1 MKGFSS
7 FGAIL
12 ILLVGLA
19 MTAIDIYANLHPEI
33 FLDNKTTKI
42 VTLSILNG
50 ACGLIIIGSLVGM
63 CGIKKGSACLI
74 GIFQI
79 LVILFLFFSQL
90 ESPQL
95 FFPINSFKETVKSH
109 KIRRFNR
116 HLGFSNSPKTIYV
129 FKEFVLVI

>member
-1 MKGFSS
+1 MIACMKGFSS

-79 LVILFLFFSQL
+79 LVILFFIIFFSIGVATIIL
-90 ESPQL
+90 PDK
-95 FFPINSFKETVKSH
+95 FFQGNCQIS
-109 KIRRFNR
+109 
-116 HLGFSNSPKTIYV
+116 
-129 FKEFVLVI
+129 